1 MVSMAD
7 VRLYGLNAM
16 TLSVTTFSNLEMSL
30 KILLLLISI
39 GYTISR
45 WIKLADSKKEQE
57 NDNKKNNTNK

>member
-1 MVSMAD
+1 MAD

-45 WIKLADSKKEQE
+45 WIKLVDSKKEQE

>member
-7 VRLYGLNAM
+7 MRLYGLNAL

>member
-1 MVSMAD
+1 MGSMAD
-7 VRLYGLNAM
+7 MRLYGLNAM

-45 WIKLADSKKEQE
+45 WIKLVDSKKEQE

>member
-1 MVSMAD
+1 MAD
-7 VRLYGLNAM
+7 MRLYGLNAL

>member
-1 MVSMAD
+1 MAD
-7 VRLYGLNAM
+7 MRLYGLNAM

>member
-7 VRLYGLNAM
+7 MRLYGLNAM

-57 NDNKKNNTNK
+57 NDK